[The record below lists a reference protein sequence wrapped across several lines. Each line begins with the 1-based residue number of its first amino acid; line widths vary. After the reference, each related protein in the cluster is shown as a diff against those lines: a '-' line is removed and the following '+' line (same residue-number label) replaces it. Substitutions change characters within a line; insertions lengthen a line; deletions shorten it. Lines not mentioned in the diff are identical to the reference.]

1 MEREIQWEQLGER
14 LATKGRPG
22 QRLRGEAQ
30 AGLVRSGL
38 PHTACP
44 GGWSLSGLSVSLRF
58 SPVSAGGCQ

>member
-22 QRLRGEAQ
+22 QGLRGEAQ

-38 PHTACP
+38 QPALEAGPYLDFLCP
-44 GGWSLSGLSVSLRF
+44 
-58 SPVSAGGCQ
+58 